1 MEYLTLLG
9 KIENLLLSF
18 RAQGINYLSI
28 KYNSN
33 YDSNKIYIHS
43 DENISNK
50 NNFISTINNTNVNRN
65 KKSISEEIPALKNNL
80 SKHNN
85 FNLQLSK
92 KGLLDKNKLLYNLYQ
107 NYKSCLNCDLSKTRN
122 KFVFGHGEPD
132 SKIMFIGEGPGEKE
146 DKTGEPFVGRAGK
159 LLTKMINSI
168 GIERQDIY
176 ITNIVKCRPPQNRN
190 PFEIEISKCS
200 PILKQQIE
208 IINPKLIVTLGN
220 FPAKTLIPDIQGIT
234 KIHGKVFQYGNW
246 KILPT
251 FHPSYLLRN
260 RSSMSLAWQDFKI
273 IPELAF

>member
-1 MEYLTLLG
+1 MDYLTLLS

-33 YDSNKIYIHS
+33 YDFNKIYIHS
-43 DENISNK
+43 DETISNK
-50 NNFISTINNTNVNRN
+50 TNFISTINNSNVNKY
-65 KKSISEEIPALKNNL
+65 KKSISEEVPELKNNL

-85 FNLQLSK
+85 LNLQISK
-92 KGLLDKNKLLYNLYQ
+92 KELLDKNKLLYNLYQ

-122 KFVFGHGEPD
+122 KLVFGHGESD
-132 SKIMFIGEGPGEKE
+132 SKIMFIGEGPGENE

-168 GIERQDIY
+168 GIERKDVY

-190 PFEIEISKCS
+190 PFEIEISRCS